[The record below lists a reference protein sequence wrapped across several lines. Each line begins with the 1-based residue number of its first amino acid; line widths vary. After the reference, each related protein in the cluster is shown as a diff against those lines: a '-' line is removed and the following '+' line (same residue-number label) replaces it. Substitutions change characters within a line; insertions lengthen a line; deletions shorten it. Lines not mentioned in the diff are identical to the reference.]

1 MDDRYWEL
9 YDDQTSADFSELSY
23 VDLQGHQIV
32 VPTEEDLAKQVY
44 DIRRRVGAST
54 EIKLYAREV
63 ACV

>member
-23 VDLQGHQIV
+23 VDLQGHTIV
-32 VPTEEDLAKQVY
+32 VPTEADLAKQVY

-54 EIKLYAREV
+54 EIKLYAREAV
-63 ACV
+63 CV